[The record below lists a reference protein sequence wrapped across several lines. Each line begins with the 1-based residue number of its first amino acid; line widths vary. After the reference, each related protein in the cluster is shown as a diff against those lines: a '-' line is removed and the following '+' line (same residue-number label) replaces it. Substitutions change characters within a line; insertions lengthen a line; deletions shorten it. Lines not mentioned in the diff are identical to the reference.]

1 MLLLC
6 ILALKQKKL
15 LQCRRTKFSP
25 CIVQN
30 SIKVNM
36 RLYQVG
42 TFSKVKFFGIKFALC
57 VIIHAP
63 QLIERQLSSKQRE
76 FGLRDPLTLSNFT
89 AELKNSFQSQ
99 DCGFCRSGL
108 FQCVVLR

>member
-6 ILALKQKKL
+6 ILALKQKKS
-15 LQCRRTKFSP
+15 CSS
-25 CIVQN
+25 VGGQN
-30 SIKVNM
+30 SVLVNM

-76 FGLRDPLTLSNFT
+76 GIWTKTLTLSNFT
-89 AELKNSFQSQ
+89 AELKN
-99 DCGFCRSGL
+99 
-108 FQCVVLR
+108 